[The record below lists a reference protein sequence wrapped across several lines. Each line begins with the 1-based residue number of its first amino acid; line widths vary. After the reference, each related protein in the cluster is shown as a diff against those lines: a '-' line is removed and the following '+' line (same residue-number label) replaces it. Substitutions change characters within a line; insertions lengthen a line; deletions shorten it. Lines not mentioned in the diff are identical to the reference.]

1 MDTENIIKLV
11 ILVVLLLLSGFFSSA
26 ETAFTTLR
34 RARVQ
39 SLAEEGSKRAALVL
53 RILEDPGRMIS
64 AILIGNNIVNIS
76 ASALMT
82 VVVTELVGSWAVGF
96 FTGLLTL
103 LVLLFGEILPKTLAM
118 LNNEKLAFAYAPV
131 IRLLTYVLLPFI
143 FITDI
148 ISNAL
153 LRMLRVSPDNK
164 VMSISEKELL
174 HYVDTGHE
182 EGVIESSEKEMIHNM
197 FEFTDAQAKDIMIP
211 RVNMV
216 SIDIHSSYEDIKNLY
231 LETMYTRLPV
241 YDETPDKII
250 GFLNVKDLLFADEA
264 SFHLK
269 KLIREVYYTY
279 EYKNLADLMEEM
291 REKNM
296 AVCIV
301 LNEYGTTEGMI
312 TMEDLL
318 EEVVGQIRDEYDED
332 EAELIMNV
340 GEREYIVDGSVN
352 LDDIND
358 ALDTSFESEDYDSI
372 SGIIIEKL
380 GDRIPEAGESV
391 ELDDGT
397 VLKVEALDN
406 NRIVSVRLT
415 LPEKEE
421 PSEDSSEENS

>member
-1 MDTENIIKLV
+1 MDTENIIKLL

-82 VVVTELVGSWAVGF
+82 VVVTELVGSWAVGL

-103 LVLLFGEILPKTLAM
+103 LVLVFGEILPKTLAM
-118 LNNEKLAFAYAPV
+118 LNNEKIAFAYAPA

-143 FITDI
+143 LITDI
-148 ISNAL
+148 ISNLL
-153 LRMLRVSPDNK
+153 LRMLHVSPDNK
-164 VMSISEKELL
+164 LLSISEKELL

-197 FEFTDAQAKDIMIP
+197 FEFTDAQARDIMIP

-216 SIDIHSSYEDIKNLY
+216 SIDIHSSFEDIKKLY

-250 GFLNVKDLLFADEA
+250 GFLNVKDLLFADEN
-264 SFHLK
+264 SFHLN

-291 REKNM
+291 RDKNM
-296 AVCIV
+296 AVSIV

-318 EEVVGQIRDEYDED
+318 EEVVGQIRDEYDAD

-358 ALDTSFESEDYDSI
+358 ALDTAFESEDYDSI

-380 GDRIPEAGESV
+380 GDRLPEAGETV
-391 ELDDGT
+391 ILNDGT
-397 VLKVEALDN
+397 SLKVEALDN

-415 LPEKEE
+415 LPEKNE
-421 PSEDSSEENS
+421 PDTSSEEA

>member
-11 ILVVLLLLSGFFSSA
+11 ILVVLLLLSSFFSSA

-82 VVVTELVGSWAVGF
+82 VIVTELVGSWAVGI
-96 FTGLLTL
+96 FTGILTL
-103 LVLLFGEILPKTLAM
+103 LVLVFGEILPKTLAM
-118 LNNEKLAFAYAPV
+118 LNNEKIAFAYAPV

-143 FITDI
+143 LITDI
-148 ISNAL
+148 ISNLL
-153 LRMLRVSPDNK
+153 LRMLHVSPDNK

-197 FEFTDAQAKDIMIP
+197 FEFTDAQARDIMIP

-216 SIDIHSSYEDIKNLY
+216 SIDIHSSYEDIKKLY

-250 GFLNVKDLLFADEA
+250 GFLNVKDLLFADET

-296 AVCIV
+296 AVSIV

-312 TMEDLL
+312 TLEDLL
-318 EEVVGQIRDEYDED
+318 EEVVGQIRDEYDAD

-358 ALDTSFESEDYDSI
+358 ALGTSFESEDYDSI

-391 ELDDGT
+391 VLDDGT
-397 VLKVEALDN
+397 LLKVEALDN

-421 PSEDSSEENS
+421 APEAPSNEDL